1 MTRRD
6 RNNLLICIVAS
17 CGMLTLPLLGVAIGF
32 GVCGSYAAM
41 RCIAWVVVALVLTGA
56 ICAVNVREVKR

>member
-1 MTRRD
+1 MTRRE

-41 RCIAWVVVALVLTGA
+41 RCIAWVVVALVLAGD

>member
-1 MTRRD
+1 MTRKE
-6 RNNLLICIVAS
+6 RNNLLIGIATS

-41 RCIAWVVVALVLTGA
+41 RSIAWVVVALVLAGA
-56 ICAVNVREVKR
+56 LCAVNVREVKR

>member
-1 MTRRD
+1 MTRRE

-41 RCIAWVVVALVLTGA
+41 RCIAWVVVALVLAGA